1 MNLKNK
7 RILVT
12 GGNGFLGKNL
22 VKKLEEVGVSNVY
35 SPSSEEFDLRKQ
47 TDCERVV

>member
-1 MNLKNK
+1 M
-7 RILVT
+7 
-12 GGNGFLGKNL
+12 GKNL

-47 TDCERVV
+47 TDCERVVKNIDVVFHLAGNS